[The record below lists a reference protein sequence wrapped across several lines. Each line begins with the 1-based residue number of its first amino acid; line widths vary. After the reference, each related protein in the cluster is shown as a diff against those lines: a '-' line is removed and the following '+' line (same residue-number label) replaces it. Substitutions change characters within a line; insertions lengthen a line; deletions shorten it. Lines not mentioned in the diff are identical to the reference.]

1 MNLAENQ
8 AIAEQALGLKV
19 SNFSII
25 RCCFYQHKSLIK
37 NKSTM
42 TNHKKTLLKTA
53 LLLSL
58 TASFGQQLHAQEE
71 DTEVK
76 KTAVPTKQYTS
87 EISAVANKP
96 AVKKAFQTIVDLQPQ
111 TLQDHMLLTEI
122 PAPPYKEMVRA
133 KKYAEMMK
141 AAGADSVWI
150 DNVGNVIAKRKGKS
164 GKKTIALEAHL
175 DTVFPEG
182 TDVKIKHKGDTL
194 YAPGVSDDT
203 RALAVVLT
211 VLKAV
216 EKNKIETE
224 DDVLFIGAVGEE
236 GQGDLRGVK
245 NLFSANSPGKIDAY
259 IAIDG
264 TGVNGITH
272 RGLGSHRYRITF
284 KGLGGHSSGAFGL
297 ANPHNAL
304 ARAIHY
310 WVLDADKFTREK
322 GARLTYNVG
331 VIGGGTSV
339 NAIPFESWMEVDM
352 RSESPERV
360 ATIDKM
366 LQNAV
371 QKGLQEEN
379 QMKRSGPDLTVDVKL
394 IGDRPSGVEDP
405 NTALVQRAIAA
416 TSFIQATPTLGV
428 GSTNSNIPISK
439 GVPAV
444 TLGSGGKSGGA
455 HALGEWWLDDKGYQA
470 TQRALLV
477 LLSEAGI
484 AK

>member
-1 MNLAENQ
+1 MN
-8 AIAEQALGLKV
+8 
-19 SNFSII
+19 
-25 RCCFYQHKSLIK
+25 IK
-37 NKSTM
+37 KRWV
-42 TNHKKTLLKTA
+42 KTA
-53 LLLSL
+53 LLLL
-58 TASFGQQLHAQEE
+58 FASFGQQTFAQEDAPE
-71 DTEVK
+71 PS
-76 KTAVPTKQYTS
+76 KTVVAGKTYTN
-87 EISAVANKP
+87 EISTIANKP
-96 AVKKAFQTIVDLQPQ
+96 AVKKAFQTLVDLEPQ
-111 TLQDHMLLTEI
+111 THQDHFLLTEI

-133 KKYAEMMK
+133 KKYAEMLK

-164 GKKTIALEAHL
+164 GKKTVVLEAHL

-182 TDVKIKHKGDTL
+182 TDVKIKHKADTL
-194 YAPGVSDDT
+194 FAPGISDDT
-203 RALAVVLT
+203 RALAVVLS
-211 VLKAV
+211 VLKTV
-216 EKNKIETE
+216 EKTGIETNA
-224 DDVLFIGAVGEE
+224 DVLFIGAVGEE

-245 NLFSANSPGKIDAY
+245 NLFSTNGPGKIDSY
-259 IAIDG
+259 IAVDG
-264 TGVNGITH
+264 TGVDRIVH

-310 WVLDADKFTREK
+310 WVLDADKYSREK
-322 GARLTYNVG
+322 GVRVTYNVG
-331 VIGGGTSV
+331 VVGGGTSV
-339 NAIPFESWMEVDM
+339 NSIPFESWMEVDM

-360 ATIDKM
+360 AGIDKM

-379 QMKRSGPDLTVDVKL
+379 AMKRLGPNLTVEVKL
-394 IGDRPSGVEDP
+394 VGDRPSGVEDP
-405 NTALVQRAIAA
+405 GLPFVQRAIAA
-416 TSFIQATPTLGV
+416 TSFINAKPSLGV
-428 GSTNSNIPISK
+428 GSTNANIPISK

-444 TLGSGGKSGGA
+444 CIGSGGKSGGA

-470 TQRALLV
+470 SQRALLL